1 MLWWPELGFFALLL
15 ALCVSLLAALRGL
28 VLARRLPAWHPRR
41 WAWAQG
47 GWYWPPFCCCY
58 RPYWRMISPCTM
70 WHSIAIRRWPGG

>member
-28 VLARRLPAWHPRR
+28 VLARRLPAWHPRC

-47 GWYWPPFCCCY
+47 GVGTGRLSAAVTGP
-58 RPYWRMISPCTM
+58 T
-70 WHSIAIRRWPGG
+70 GG